1 MKDIA
6 DLIGRILIA
15 FIFFFEAYDS
25 IAFFEG
31 TKEKMTFYGINW
43 QQDIL
48 LLGAIFILI
57 LGATLV
63 LIGYRSGFGAFLLM
77 IYWVPVTF
85 IVHSWWNDPP
95 DTQRLESIMFMKNI
109 AIIGGLLLIL
119 VNGSGRYSIKRLF
132 ATTKVP

>member
-1 MKDIA
+1 
-6 DLIGRILIA
+6 
-15 FIFFFEAYDS
+15 
-25 IAFFEG
+25 
-31 TKEKMTFYGINW
+31 MTNYGITW
-43 QQDIL
+43 QQDLL
-48 LLGAIFILI
+48 LLGAIFILV
-57 LGATLV
+57 LGATLL

-95 DTQRLESIMFMKNI
+95 GIQRMESIMFMKNI
-109 AIIGGLLLIL
+109 AIMGGLLLVL